1 MPQIYGFS
9 PKGNKRTLLFQYINQ
24 NTQQEQIKRN
34 RDNVQRQSKENW
46 NFDSKLESKE
56 KKNRRK
62 ELADNSQRGF
72 AGCSPSPAAPVPAA
86 LRARTCVLA
95 GVGDERAGHGEG
107 FAAAVTHVGLLARVP
122 PHVVRQRAG
131 LGEALPAAVAH
142 VRLLPAVLPAT
153 THPSHPRA
161 RGAAPTAEEPAS
173 GELYPQSSSCHCS
186 GAQQRGYS

>member
-1 MPQIYGFS
+1 MS
-9 PKGNKRTLLFQYINQ
+9 NGN
-24 NTQQEQIKRN
+24 
-34 RDNVQRQSKENW
+34 QSKTGTLIPNW
-46 NFDSKLESKE
+46 NQR
-56 KKNRRK
+56 KKTTRK

-72 AGCSPSPAAPVPAA
+72 AGCSPSPAA

-131 LGEALPAAVAH
+131 LGEALPTAVAH
-142 VRLLPAVLPAT
+142 VWLLPAVLPAT

-173 GELYPQSSSCHCS
+173 GVLYPQSSSCHCS
-186 GAQQRGYS
+186 GVQQRGYS